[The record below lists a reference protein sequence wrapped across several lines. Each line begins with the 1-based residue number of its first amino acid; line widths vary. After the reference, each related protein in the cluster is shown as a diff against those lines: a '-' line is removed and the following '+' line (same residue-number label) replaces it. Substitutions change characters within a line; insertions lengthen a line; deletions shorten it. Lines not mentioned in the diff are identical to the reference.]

1 MKTGYHKLVRNRIPE
16 IIEGNGEIPNVT
28 VLEGEELLAQ
38 LDRKLLEEAEEYQ
51 ESGELE
57 ELADIL
63 EVVYAICKVRGFSLD
78 ELHQIREQKKAS
90 RGGFSKGYFLL
101 SKESGK
107 S

>member
-1 MKTGYHKLVRNRIPE
+1 MKTGYHKLVRDRIPE

-38 LDRKLLEEAEEYQ
+38 LDRKLLEEAEEYR

-63 EVVYAICKVRGFSLD
+63 EVVYAICEAKGFSLE

-90 RGGFSKGYFLL
+90 RGGFSKGYFLV
-101 SKESGK
+101 SKES
-107 S
+107 